1 MADSKKKEGKKNM
14 QKFEYL
20 ENGELF
26 NMKQKTFFI
35 VSEGL

>member
-1 MADSKKKEGKKNM
+1 MADSKKKGGKTNM

-35 VSEGL
+35 VFEGL